1 MAIPAVEKK
10 AIERA
15 LRKFDTEFRLQPE
28 WAAWDSNGSH
38 KFAILVEGKSY
49 PAKEIVSLATNM
61 AVKDFTRGMPTNG
74 YLRARGFKVI
84 DLRSA
89 PKPEFVKGEIYD
101 RRSEIHDPFGGS
113 FQSGIAPSDKSP
125 AIFLFTGSSGEQ
137 YGYVD
142 EMDESGVYSYTG
154 EGQVGHMTLTRGN
167 LAIREHAATG
177 RAIHLFKTLE
187 KRKGQKYIGEFVCAD
202 LSWAEGPDKNGETRK
217 IIRFNLVPA
226 SHLLEHEE
234 AAPDK
239 LIPDNQ
245 SFEFEALRAR
255 AYEATIANFNK
266 DKLQTIRT
274 LYSRSKDVKAYVLK
288 RAEGLCESCGTP
300 APFVTK
306 AGQAYLEPHHVN
318 RLSDGGLDHPK
329 FVAAVCPTCHKE
341 IHYGALGEKKNEAL
355 KQVIINKESIADRK
369 LKNLKQSD

>member
-28 WAAWDSNGSH
+28 WAAWNSNGSH
-38 KFAILVEGKSY
+38 KFAILVEGKLY
-49 PAKEIVSLATNM
+49 PAKEIVSLATSM
-61 AVKDFTRGMPTNG
+61 AVIDFTRGMPTNG

-84 DLRSA
+84 DLRNA

-101 RRSEIHDPFGGS
+101 RRSEIHVPFGGS

-154 EGQVGHMTLTRGN
+154 EGQVGDMTLTRGN
-167 LAIREHAATG
+167 LAICEHTATG
-177 RAIHLFKTLE
+177 RALHLFKTLE
-187 KRKGQKYIGEFVCAD
+187 ERKGQKYIGEFVCAN
-202 LSWAEGPDKNGETRK
+202 LSWAEGPDKKGSNRK
-217 IIRFNLVPA
+217 IIIFNLFPA
-226 SHLLEHEE
+226 SALLEHEE
-234 AAPDK
+234 SPPEELAPHNKNLEIED
-239 LIPDNQ
+239 
-245 SFEFEALRAR
+245 LRTR
-255 AYEATIANFNK
+255 AYNATITPSNK
-266 DKLQTIRT
+266 DKLQTIRNV
-274 LYSRSKDVKAYVLK
+274 YSRSKDVKNYVLQ
-288 RAEGLCESCGTP
+288 RAKGVCECCGKP
-300 APFVTK
+300 ASFVTK
-306 AGQAYLEPHHVN
+306 TGHPYLEPHHVN

-341 IHYGALGEKKNEAL
+341 IHYGALGEKKNESL
-355 KQVIINKESIADRK
+355 KKVIMVKELLADATSPQVK
-369 LKNLKQSD
+369 